1 MKQDELEK
9 DDYLKTNHFAGKT
22 FTTVDVQA
30 ILDSFKLEKE
40 HHPHHEPEPHYPEP
54 EPYHPEPEPYYHP
67 EPEPYHPEP
76 EPYYHPEPEPEHH
89 YKNPYEHIIPVGGFS
104 SFGTPPGGY
113 TYDTHPTGY
122 HHTTAS
128 YHPEPYHHPE
138 PEPYHPEP
146 EPYHPPT
153 PYYPVHEPEEPVC
166 DCEDE
171 EAQILDLE
179 YERTLLKGKVKA
191 LMKQIKDLEGE
202 LSHFHY

>member
-1 MKQDELEK
+1 MLRA
-9 DDYLKTNHFAGKT
+9 N
-22 FTTVDVQA
+22 
-30 ILDSFKLEKE
+30 
-40 HHPHHEPEPHYPEP
+40 
-54 EPYHPEPEPYYHP
+54 
-67 EPEPYHPEP
+67 
-76 EPYYHPEPEPEHH
+76 
-89 YKNPYEHIIPVGGFS
+89 KNPYEHIIPVGGFS

-122 HHTTAS
+122 HHTPI
-128 YHPEPYHHPE
+128 YHPE
-138 PEPYHPEP
+138 PEPYHPPTYHVPEPEPYHPPTPTYHVPEP

-171 EAQILDLE
+171 EAQIIDLE
-179 YERTLLKGKVKA
+179 LEKATLKGKVKA